1 MAHNMESQ
9 TITMFK
15 SFVSH
20 NKSEKSEK
28 TNYITIEKITGKCNP
43 RAVRNLFNIGS
54 YERMNHLSW
63 SMINL
68 CCLQTKAHQQLGL
81 NDERGCEVEWVEI
94 DYILC
99 QLIKFDY
106 INWVKTYH
114 RHGWHAVRW
123 NLWNNV
129 LNIQVQCLWIYSS

>member
-43 RAVRNLFNIGS
+43 RAVRNLFNILALMK
-54 YERMNHLSW
+54 E
-63 SMINL
+63 
-68 CCLQTKAHQQLGL
+68 
-81 NDERGCEVEWVEI
+81 
-94 DYILC
+94 
-99 QLIKFDY
+99 
-106 INWVKTYH
+106 
-114 RHGWHAVRW
+114 
-123 NLWNNV
+123 
-129 LNIQVQCLWIYSS
+129 